1 MAIVATQLFD
11 EESLE
16 TNEQMRSNIGGAENK
31 LVRASKTYQVTGT
44 SLESEA
50 IAQVRATAPSVYL
63 GLQRRTISI
72 KRRDASD
79 VYVVDVQYR
88 IRTIAGSTDTVE
100 PDPKFSFSTRGET
113 QHIIRSITTVSSH
126 GTTPPNFRG
135 IIGWDGMEAQGV
147 DIYTPR
153 TTFSITDYFQDRK
166 ITTDYKRTL
175 AFMCNKVNSKEFYG
189 YQAGE
194 VLFMGVDGARDGD
207 TSDSFWQLTFHFAVE
222 ENKTDLKIGS
232 ITVPIKKGWDY
243 LWVRYANVTSGT
255 VIVPTP
261 QWAYVEQVYYY
272 DDFKKL
278 GLKI

>member
-16 TNEQMRSNIGGAENK
+16 TNEQMFSNIGGAANK

-44 SLESEA
+44 ILESEA
-50 IAQVRATAPSVYL
+50 IERVRATSPSTYL

-88 IRTIAGSTDTVE
+88 IKTIAGSTDTVE

-113 QHIIRSITTVSSH
+113 QHITRSIATVSSH
-126 GTTPPNFRG
+126 GSSPPNFSG

-222 ENKTDLKIGS
+222 ENKTDLQIGS
-232 ITVPIKKGWDY
+232 ITVPTKKGWDY
-243 LWVRYANVTSGT
+243 LWVRYANITSGSA
-255 VIVPTP
+255 IVPTP
-261 QWAYVEQVYYY
+261 KWAYVEQVYYY

>member
-44 SLESEA
+44 ILESEA

-113 QHIIRSITTVSSH
+113 QHITRSIATVSSH

-175 AFMCNKVNSKEFYG
+175 AFMCNKVNSTEFYG

-255 VIVPTP
+255 VIIPTP

>member
-44 SLESEA
+44 TLESEA

-113 QHIIRSITTVSSH
+113 QHITRSIATVSSH
-126 GTTPPNFRG
+126 GTTPPNFNG
-135 IIGWDGMEAQGV
+135 MIGWDGMETQGV

-175 AFMCNKVNSKEFYG
+175 AFMCNKVNSTEFYG

-222 ENKTDLKIGS
+222 ENKTDLQIGS
-232 ITVPIKKGWDY
+232 ITVPTKKGWDY
-243 LWVRYANVTSGT
+243 LWVRYANVVSGT

>member
-88 IRTIAGSTDTVE
+88 LRTIAGSTDTVE

-113 QHIIRSITTVSSH
+113 QHIIRSIATVSSH
-126 GTTPPNFRG
+126 GTTPPNFSG

-255 VIVPTP
+255 VIIPTP